1 MVPELS
7 VEDIFDLSESQL
19 LESVEERLDY
29 DEVATEGFKDTV
41 AKLVKFIKELLLKIK
56 DALKNNFNST
66 IIAAR
71 AQLEWVNVY
80 RDKARTRL
88 NLGAGDSTFTLKQNV
103 TGLTFNYRPVT
114 SITTLISHLRTL
126 ERISDFYFK
135 WANAELV
142 KTAGQFTTLVRG
154 LDVTNVDSDKDA
166 LVKALKSGS
175 PLVFAKRANLREF
188 SGNQDTLATDAL
200 LGNRRLFVKGP
211 SNPTGLQDFGRLS
224 VSIGHTE
231 RNPRPVPN
239 EVTIGRF
246 GIALSNQLLSQIE
259 NNCKVLINYFGN
271 QEQSRRK
278 KLVDD
283 LLGAVENLVSKL
295 DNEEPDAA
303 TKSDIRNIVSST
315 RALVGWLNN
324 PYEGMA
330 NLMVMV
336 NSSCL
341 AVVNRN
347 ISSK

>member
-1 MVPELS
+1 MVPELTP
-7 VEDIFDLSESQL
+7 EDTFDLSESQL
-19 LESVEERLDY
+19 LESIEERLEY
-29 DEVATEGFKDTV
+29 DDVATEGFKDTV
-41 AKLVKFIKELLLKIK
+41 SKLVKFIKELLLKIK

-66 IIAAR
+66 MVAVR
-71 AQLEWVNVY
+71 AQMEWIDIY
-80 RDKARTRL
+80 RDKARARL
-88 NLGAGDSTFTLKQNV
+88 NLGAGDSTFTLRNNV
-103 TGLTFNYRPVT
+103 SGLTFNYRPVT

-126 ERISDFYFK
+126 ERIGDFYFK

-142 KTAGQFTTLVRG
+142 KTAGKFTSLVKG
-154 LDVTNVDSDKDA
+154 LDVTNIDADKEA
-166 LVKALKSGS
+166 LVKALAEGS

-188 SGNQDTLATDAL
+188 SGSQDTLATDAL

-211 SNPTGLQDFGRLS
+211 SNPTGLQEFGRLS

-231 RNPRPVPN
+231 RNPRPVPS

-259 NNCKVLINYFGN
+259 NNCKVIMSYFGN

-283 LLGAVENLVSKL
+283 LLTAVESIAPKL
-295 DNEEPDAA
+295 DKEEPDAS

-330 NLMVMV
+330 SLMVMV
-336 NSSCL
+336 NASCL

-347 ISSK
+347 ITVK